1 MGNGGGGNKKGWRDS
16 PSPPLET
23 PPRGELP
30 STSSSSSSR
39 ATKRHRVAGMADRY
53 FPNDLPD
60 FVAEAPDG
68 GRGLLSLPYSSL
80 SERLLRAAL
89 RIKDKVVE
97 ETWARA
103 RRQVTDYTLYTGAL
117 GTALLLFKSFQ
128 VTGNRAD
135 LALAGDIVK
144 ECDAASRGL
153 P

>member
-89 RIKDKVVE
+89 RIKDKVRHACASV
-97 ETWARA
+97 WVWVWVWVARA
-103 RRQVTDYTLYTGAL
+103 RAHARKVFG
-117 GTALLLFKSFQ
+117 
-128 VTGNRAD
+128 
-135 LALAGDIVK
+135 
-144 ECDAASRGL
+144 
-153 P
+153 